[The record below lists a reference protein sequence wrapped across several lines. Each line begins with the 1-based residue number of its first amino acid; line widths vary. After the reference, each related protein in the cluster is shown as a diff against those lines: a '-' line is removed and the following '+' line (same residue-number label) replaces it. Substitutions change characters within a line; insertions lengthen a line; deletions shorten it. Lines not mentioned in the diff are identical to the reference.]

1 MHLFCFSY
9 GYVAKFLSKKLLNL
23 GWKVSGTSK
32 NQDIPNVN
40 LSNYEKVNQDL
51 LKSATHVLIS
61 IPTDGDDVLE
71 RYGDCLQNI
80 KWLGYLSATS
90 VYGDHAGNWVTEES
104 KTKPVESRGE
114 NRLRSEKKWLN
125 SKLPVHIFRLA
136 GIYGPGRNVLVD
148 LQLNKARNVQKEG
161 HFFSRIHVE
170 DISNI
175 LFSSIQ
181 NIKPGEIYNCAD
193 DLPATQS
200 EVVVYAAKLLN
211 VSAPKPIE
219 VSSLSDYA
227 QSFYLGLKK
236 VSNAKIKKD
245 LNVSL
250 IYPNYKVG
258 LESLYIKKTESR
270 CNKIDKPII

>member
-1 MHLFCFSY
+1 MHLFCFGY
-9 GYVAKFLSKKLLNL
+9 GYVARFLSRKLLGL

-32 NQDIPNVN
+32 NQDVQNVN
-40 LSNYEKVNQDL
+40 LFNYDEVSKDTFQDV
-51 LKSATHVLIS
+51 THVLVS
-61 IPTDGDDVLE
+61 IPPDGDNVLE
-71 RYGDCLQNI
+71 RYGCCFQNI

-90 VYGDHAGNWVTEES
+90 VYGNHAGNWVTEES
-104 KTKPVESRGE
+104 ETKPVECRGE
-114 NRLRSEKKWLN
+114 SRLRSEKKWLN
-125 SKLPVHIFRLA
+125 SKLPVHVFRLA
-136 GIYGPGRNVLVD
+136 GIYGPNRNVLVD

-175 LFSSIQ
+175 LASSMQ

-211 VSAPKPIE
+211 VGAPEPIE
-219 VSSLSDYA
+219 VSSLSDYV
-227 QSFYLGLKK
+227 QGFYLGSKK
-236 VSNAKIKKD
+236 VSNVKIKRD
-245 LNVSL
+245 LGISL

-258 LESLYIKKTESR
+258 LKSCMVPECDGE
-270 CNKIDKPII
+270 D